1 MQVVAMD
8 LMQIQGSTELVMVLV
23 DYLTRYTWAYPIT
36 NKKAETVARVLVEKF
51 YPAAGLAERVITDRG
66 TEFTNKLTA
75 VLDEF
80 YGTKRSLT
88 TAYHPK
94 SDGRVERMNQTLL
107 DMLSKVTNAQG
118 GRWQSHLGTCL
129 LAYNCS
135 VHSSTGLSPY
145 QCLYG

>member
-1 MQVVAMD
+1 
-8 LMQIQGSTELVMVLV
+8 
-23 DYLTRYTWAYPIT
+23 LTRYTWAYPIT

-66 TEFTNKLTA
+66 TEFTNKLSA

-107 DMLSKVTNAQG
+107 GMLSKVTNAQG

-135 VHSSTGLSPY
+135 VHSSTGLRPY
-145 QCLYG
+145 QWR